1 MRDVAVGI
9 SSASHPVKC
18 GQMEPTP
25 RTAYR
30 LAAWTPVLF
39 TMLCAVSCNSP
50 REATK
55 APPAPVGPIGSP
67 IEIQAPLGL
76 PPVPI
81 PAGNKPTADT
91 VALGK
96 KLYYDTKL
104 SADDTVSC
112 ASCHGPAHGFTDGA
126 PVSTGVGGK
135 QGGRSAPTVLN
146 AAYSPVQFW
155 DGRAASLEEQA
166 GGPIANPIEMNLP
179 HEAAVR
185 KLNADGEYP
194 KLFEKAFGPGPAT
207 IEKVQMAIA
216 SFERTVISGNSPFDR
231 YQFGGDKK
239 ALSPAAVRG
248 LAIFK
253 DAAKGNC
260 VKCHTI
266 DEKSALFADGKFHNL
281 GVGMNAEGELADLG
295 RYTQTKV
302 EADKGAFRTPT
313 LRNIAQTAPYMHDG
327 SAKTLRRVVD
337 FYVGGGNSN
346 PQLDKDIKKLELS
359 GRERDDLVAFLES
372 LTGEIP
378 KEVLPQ

>member
-1 MRDVAVGI
+1 
-9 SSASHPVKC
+9 
-18 GQMEPTP
+18 MEPTP
-25 RTAYR
+25 RTSSQP
-30 LAAWTPVLF
+30 AAWAPLFVIVLS
-39 TMLCAVSCNSP
+39 AVSCSSP
-50 REATK
+50 KEAAK
-55 APPAPVGPIGSP
+55 APPPAGPVGTP
-67 IEIQAPLGL
+67 IEIPVPLGL
-76 PPVPI
+76 PPVAA
-81 PAGNKPTADT
+81 PANNKPTVET

-96 KLYYDTKL
+96 KLYYDVKL

-112 ASCHGPAHGFTDGA
+112 ASCHGPAHGFTDGS

-146 AAYSPVQFW
+146 AAYNPVQFW

-179 HEAAVR
+179 HDAAVR
-185 KLNADGEYP
+185 KLNADAEYP

-216 SFERTVISGNSPFDR
+216 SFERTVIAGNSPFDR

-266 DEKSALFADGKFHNL
+266 DDKYALFSDGKFHNL
-281 GVGMNAEGELADLG
+281 GVGMNSEGELADLG

-302 EADKGAFRTPT
+302 ESDKGAVRTPT

-346 PQLDKDIKKLELS
+346 PQLDKEIKKLELS